1 MIMHTDIMNACIPGL
16 PCEWCG
22 ERIQEDEARQSNGET
37 RNTQNIVK
45 ESHDMEDRDE
55 SENLIMKR
63 KVKIMSS
70 DGANY
75 VHSA

>member
-1 MIMHTDIMNACIPGL
+1 MG
-16 PCEWCG
+16 
-22 ERIQEDEARQSNGET
+22 
-37 RNTQNIVK
+37 
-45 ESHDMEDRDE
+45 DRDE
-55 SENLIMKR
+55 SENLIMKI